1 MGASRSDSR
10 KKATHTTRSL
20 GQESRL
26 MARAG
31 LEAHIEM
38 LDLVLLGSEQN
49 RITVQAGFSG

>member
-1 MGASRSDSR
+1 
-10 KKATHTTRSL
+10 
-20 GQESRL
+20 